1 MLVTSTL
8 GALQRRLLSGRRPK
22 QAEPEPEPEPV
33 VTVRA
38 TLVDVT
44 PLGDAGAAAAWLK
57 GADLDAET
65 EEGLAGLNRVVHA
78 ARLVAADPYAR
89 EVSRE
94 QALVIRV
101 GFGEGEQVA
110 DGRWTDA
117 RELPKARGKASYRRT
132 AALRP
137 QERLAALLS
146 GRDVALACE
155 ELILRARLDYD
166 NGRTREAA
174 FQVRVA
180 LEAAIAE
187 LAPWAD
193 RPAMSERIESL
204 RGEREAI
211 GAAANSALEGG
222 LGNGALEDVERALRR
237 VEAALRARTAVGFD

>member
-1 MLVTSTL
+1 VLVTRTL
-8 GALQRRLLSGRRPK
+8 GAIQRRLLTGRRPK

-33 VTVRA
+33 VTARA
-38 TLVDVT
+38 TLVDVK
-44 PLGDAGAAAAWLK
+44 PMDASEAGAWLK

-65 EEGLAGLNRVVHA
+65 EAGLATLNRVVHA
-78 ARLVAADPYAR
+78 ARVVAGDPYMR
-89 EVSRE
+89 EVASD

-117 RELPKARGKASYRRT
+117 RELPKGRNKTSYRRA

-155 ELILRARLDYD
+155 ELILRARADWD
-166 NGRTREAA
+166 AGRSREAA

-187 LAPWAD
+187 LEPWVD
-193 RPAMSERIESL
+193 RPSMVQRLDAL
-204 RGEREAI
+204 RGEREAV
-211 GAAANSALEGG
+211 GAAANAALEGG
-222 LGNGALEDVERALRR
+222 LGDEALENVERCLRR
-237 VEAALRARTAVGFD
+237 IEAALRARTAAGFE